1 MYKSKAL
8 KQETDKPYVNVYVW
22 ISRLRDIWTN
32 IYKAPTLDWPVP
44 PRLRVSGAVAQHFST
59 KPSSD

>member
-22 ISRLRDIWTN
+22 IPRLRDIWTN

-44 PRLRVSGAVAQHFST
+44 PRLRVSGAVA
-59 KPSSD
+59 